1 MDPLLLNVVNGY
13 RHRVAGTTQINVNW
27 VEKMRRDF
35 LILMKDLPLVKDYD
49 DAAELKEAFD
59 VYKGRFKLLMFEQFL
74 NEYKSN
80 GDHRFDKLGT
90 PAWDFYLELAFPL
103 MSPSLPAAAAG
114 KEVRFQRFL
123 MDKGPWEKKIKVR
136 AQKFWKAIKDALE
149 NVPDSEIRVKTPDRD
164 RLVIEGF
171 QAEIYGFNPQEDWQ
185 QETLSKFKESLRI
198 YRRNASKTV
207 PWLIRHQLPIEVN
220 FEGKLDQGGEYLTD
234 HIMVS
239 MLSMTGESPL
249 WGAHMMAHEM
259 AHHMYKGLSGSAQEY
274 WDTAIRQDYGPLD
287 LKELLAKWPDH
298 LTWSTDFTDYMSTKD
313 PILALQVDVLSHG
326 HQSTHAYETRED
338 FQSGFD
344 AGVTTLK
351 VPRNPVTG
359 YAGKKPEEA
368 FCDAIGRLV
377 AYGSATVLDQVK
389 AWLKTVIPG
398 EVKFSSKKEPE
409 YPDQI
414 PGGLADNGPPKNVD
428 PVQVEKG
435 LRVEHEHTSDL
446 PDIAREITYDH
457 LTEDPNYYTKLEK
470 MEKNAWG
477 LVAERVAR
485 LFIAGLVNDLEKRIE
500 VLLNGEPRDV
510 DGAIALSDW
519 IKKNFKV
526 GVRVR
531 GHKELAGELDRL
543 VEILTQY
550 YGRGIGDPTF
560 GQSMVKTIW
569 NRGIKP
575 RLDELT
581 KYFTDEGGSKLV
593 SDYKIGSNT
602 YLNKV
607 GMSEDNLI
615 KYATRLDAL
624 FGSLSG
630 WRKKALS
637 GGLTVAL
644 APPKYFHGT
653 ASGKYRSSEDTLYV
667 RAIPKVL
674 QRSGGSYG
682 SIDYIL
688 IHELGHR
695 YEHFHRLPVDFD
707 KPEWWTSRYSMTESL
722 SGSESFAELFA
733 IGHFNITGPW
743 DQSKV
748 ERFEKLM
755 G

>member
-1 MDPLLLNVVNGY
+1 
-13 RHRVAGTTQINVNW
+13 
-27 VEKMRRDF
+27 
-35 LILMKDLPLVKDYD
+35 MKNLPRVKDYD
-49 DAAELKEAFD
+49 DAVKLKEAFE

-74 NEYKSN
+74 NEYKDN
-80 GDHRFDKLGT
+80 GDHRFDSLRS
-90 PAWDFYLELAFPL
+90 PAWDFYLELSFPL
-103 MSPSLPAAAAG
+103 IYTIPPVT
-114 KEVRFQRFL
+114 KESRFQKFL
-123 MDKGPWEKKIKVR
+123 MDKDPWEKKVKVR
-136 AQKFWKAIKDALE
+136 AQKFWKAIKEALE
-149 NVPDSEIRVKTPDRD
+149 NVPDSEIKVKTPNRD
-164 RLVIEGF
+164 RLVLEGF
-171 QAEIYGFNPQEDWQ
+171 QAEINGFDPQEDWQ

-207 PWLIRHQLPIEVN
+207 PWLIHHQLPIEVN

-287 LKELLAKWPDH
+287 LKELLEKWPER
-298 LTWSTDFTDYMSTKD
+298 LTWSSDFTEYMKD
-313 PILALQVDVLSHG
+313 QDPVLALQVDILSFG
-326 HQSTHAYETRED
+326 HQSSHPYETRED

-377 AYGSATVLDQVK
+377 GYGPAAVLDQVK
-389 AWLKTVIPG
+389 AWLKVVIPG
-398 EVKFSSKKEPE
+398 ELK
-409 YPDQI
+409 
-414 PGGLADNGPPKNVD
+414 LATNLLD
-428 PVQVEKG
+428 
-435 LRVEHEHTSDL
+435 T
-446 PDIAREITYDH
+446 H
-457 LTEDPNYYTKLEK
+457 L
-470 MEKNAWG
+470 AI
-477 LVAERVAR
+477 RVAR
-485 LFIAGLVNDLEKRIE
+485 LFVAGLADELEKRVE
-500 VLLNGEPRDV
+500 TLLKGEPRDV
-510 DGAIALSDW
+510 AEAQTLSDW

-526 GVRVR
+526 GVQVR

-543 VEILTQY
+543 IEILTQY
-550 YGRGIGDPTF
+550 YGRGTGDPTF
-560 GQSMVKTIW
+560 GQSMVRTIW

-575 RLDELT
+575 RLEELT
-581 KYFTDEGGSKLV
+581 QYFTDEGGSKLV
-593 SDYKIGSNT
+593 AEYQIGSNT

-607 GMSEDNLI
+607 GMSKDNLI
-615 KYATRLDAL
+615 KYATRLDSL
-624 FGSLSG
+624 FNGLSG

-674 QRSGGSYG
+674 QRSGGTYG
-682 SIDYIL
+682 SVDYIL

-695 YEHFHRLPVDFD
+695 YEYLHKLPLDFD
-707 KPEWWTSRYSMTESL
+707 KPEWWTSRYSMTESM

-733 IGHFNITGPW
+733 IGHFNLTGPW
-743 DQSKV
+743 GQSKV